1 MTIFKEISKASR
13 NNQASI
19 FAFILKFKLIIIN
32 CLIVVS
38 PYSRADKLI
47 DCELFDKSTKIGTEV
62 VCYVTSKIRDRA
74 IGQRRGHAHVQ
85 IWSKSKIFQKGR
97 TDFIFEPK

>member
-1 MTIFKEISKASR
+1 M
-13 NNQASI
+13 
-19 FAFILKFKLIIIN
+19 IN

-47 DCELFDKSTKIGTEV
+47 DCTLFDKSTKIGTEV
-62 VCYVTSKIRDRA
+62 VWYVTSKIKDGA
-74 IGQRRGHAHVQ
+74 IDQRPRGHRGGHVHVQ
-85 IWSKSKIFQKGR
+85 IWSKAKIFQKGS